1 MSKNLQRL
9 PARLSVVGCVL
20 LYASISGIGASCRGI
35 FFSPIA
41 NELNISLS
49 RLTAYYMFYGIASA
63 LATPMCC
70 RIFQRFPIS
79 PVLTGMVVIYSTTIF
94 LMGYANCAETFYL
107 LAFVQ
112 GIVGGFLIYYPAQT
126 IISQW
131 FPEQKGTML
140 GFVLMSS
147 GICGAI
153 MNPMIAQWIEHY
165 GWRASFRIAG
175 GLTWGMS
182 FLACAVLLHWDPPHV
197 AGQPNR
203 KQKTDAG
210 ASSQVTRRRVILLYV
225 FALCIAFALGF
236 SQHLPSLALDYGKT
250 ASFGARLVSASMI
263 GSLAAKLVLGSLNDR
278 LGAYFST
285 FIGLVC
291 SVGGCGILLL
301 NTSDVLM
308 LIGAFFVG
316 FILALNSMHIPLLSR
331 TVLGVEQYDRVYP
344 IVCSAVSLIG
354 SMSSMVLS
362 VFHDIA
368 GGYRAVTT
376 YVCTVLAV
384 CFLAT
389 VLLQRAAGAKT
400 AADCTLEPLNKR
412 A

>member
-1 MSKNLQRL
+1 MNKRLQKL

-20 LYASISGIGASCRGI
+20 LYASVSGIGANCRGI
-35 FFSPIA
+35 FFSPMA
-41 NELNISLS
+41 SELNISLS
-49 RLTAYYMFYGIASA
+49 RLTAYYVFYGIAAA

-70 RIFQRFPIS
+70 RVFQRFPIS
-79 PVLTGMVVIYSTTIF
+79 PVLTGMVTVYSAAIF
-94 LMGYANCAETFYL
+94 LVGYANRAETLYL

-165 GWRASFRIAG
+165 GWRASFRMAG

-182 FLACAVLLHWDPPHV
+182 FLACAVLLHWDPPR
-197 AGQPNR
+197 AAARPDR
-203 KQKTDAG
+203 KQKTDA
-210 ASSQVTRRRVILLYV
+210 AVSSQVPRWRVILLYA
-225 FALCIAFALGF
+225 FALCIALALGF
-236 SQHLPSLALDYGKT
+236 AQHLPSLALDYGKT

-263 GSLAAKLVLGSLNDR
+263 GNLAAKLVLGPLDDR
-278 LGAYFST
+278 LGAYSSAC
-285 FIGLVC
+285 IGLVC
-291 SVGGCGILLL
+291 IIGGCGIFLFS
-301 NTSDVLM
+301 TSDIPM
-308 LIGAFFVG
+308 LIGAFTVG

-331 TVLGVEQYDRVYP
+331 TVLGEEQYDRIYP
-344 IVCSAVSLIG
+344 IVCAGVSLVG
-354 SMSSMVLS
+354 SVSSMVLS
-362 VFHDIA
+362 VFHDMA
-368 GGYRAVTT
+368 GGYHAVTT
-376 YVCTVLAV
+376 YVCAVMAV

-389 VLLQRAAGAKT
+389 VLLQRTAGAKT
-400 AADCTLEPLNKR
+400 ARKLLE
-412 A
+412 